1 MAVEHLVFSVGILL
15 AAFVVDLGFGEMPNR
30 LHPVVLMGRSTRRLR
45 DLGLR
50 LGTTSQLLF
59 GAAMA
64 LLLPCL
70 FAAAAWAVLKA
81 LGAWPWL
88 QAAVA
93 VFLLKSSFAV
103 RELGKAAGRVGRA
116 LVQGDV
122 DKARY
127 ELRCLCSRD
136 ASQLDK
142 EQLASAT
149 IASVAENLSDSFVA
163 PLFYFLLGGVPGA
176 VFYRV
181 VNTMDAIVGYR
192 GRLEYLGK
200 AAARL
205 DDLLNIVPARLTAL
219 LLLLAGLLCR
229 MNVRFGLAILRRDR
243 CLTPSPNGG
252 WPMATMAGLLG
263 VQIVKIDHYVLGDA
277 ARSPTAAT
285 IDAAW
290 RVALV
295 AAVLALAA
303 AVAVVLAWGGVLGLR
318 P

>member
-1 MAVEHLVFSVGILL
+1 
-15 AAFVVDLGFGEMPNR
+15 MPNR
-30 LHPVVLMGRSTRRLR
+30 LHPVVLMGRSTRWLR
-45 DLGLR
+45 DLGFR
-50 LGTTSQLLF
+50 LGKVSQLLF

-70 FAAAAWAVLKA
+70 FAAATWALLFA

-88 QAAVA
+88 QAVAA

-103 RELGKAAGRVGRA
+103 RELGRAAGRVGLA
-116 LVQGDV
+116 LAQSDV
-122 DKARY
+122 AKARY

-136 ASQLDK
+136 ASQLDE

-163 PLFYFLLGGVPGA
+163 PLFYFVVGGVPGA

-229 MNVRFGLAILRRDR
+229 MNVRFGLAVLRRDR
-243 CLTPSPNGG
+243 RLTPSPNGG
-252 WPMATMAGLLG
+252 WPMAAMAGLLG
-263 VQIVKIDHYVLGDA
+263 IQIIKIDHYVLGDA
-277 ARSPTAAT
+277 GQPPSAAT

-303 AVAVVLAWGGVLGLR
+303 AVAVVLAWGGIFGLR
-318 P
+318 S